1 MKFKLKENH
10 LLIFFL
16 IFWFFTVIGSTLYIG
31 STMLSVRNILF
42 TFIPFLIYFLRKY
55 PMNRRQ
61 INIFL
66 PIGLLFIYGTITM
79 LINGINDIEVVKDYF
94 YFSYI
99 PLLYVSIMLLSNR
112 LNNTFFTYV
121 KKFAYFLIFFLF
133 AFTLFEFIT
142 DIHLPVHT
150 PNRYHI
156 PSTFFTNANDLSV
169 IMIQLL
175 MLVSVLKKKSDSQC
189 LYRIAFLLTTFVVFV
204 TLSRLALVAFIII
217 SISIFLSKEF
227 KRKDLI
233 INSLVI
239 ILTLVYLSIDIPSPK
254 NSSTV
259 VDRSKTRISSMT
271 HFDEDE
277 DDLNSLDDYQN
288 LDLDS
293 EITIS
298 STRIRMDI
306 YRIPFRNPSEF
317 IFGNSF
323 NSDKEII
330 TKHRTLPYKI
340 VNSHSYFIQI
350 IFYFGWI
357 GLGLMVLFF
366 GALGVF
372 ALGELKSMSYFLPV
386 ILTQALLL
394 NIPSSVMRFPLVWI
408 PFFITIAY
416 YTNLKKEK

>member
-1 MKFKLKENH
+1 MNRKQ
-10 LLIFFL
+10 IWFFL
-16 IFWFFTVIGSTLYIG
+16 PL
-31 STMLSVRNILF
+31 
-42 TFIPFLIYFLRKY
+42 
-55 PMNRRQ
+55 
-61 INIFL
+61 
-66 PIGLLFIYGTITM
+66 GLLFIYGTIS
-79 LINGINDIEVVKDYF
+79 LFINGIKDIEIVKDYF
-94 YFSYI
+94 YFSFI
-99 PLLYVSIMLLSNR
+99 PVLYVSIMMLSNKFK
-112 LNNTFFTYV
+112 TDFFRHI
-121 KKFAYFLIFFLF
+121 KEFAYFLIFFLF

-233 INSLVI
+233 VNSLVI
-239 ILTLVYLSIDIPSPK
+239 ILTLVYLSIGIPSPK

-372 ALGELKSMSYFLPV
+372 ALGELKTMSYFLPV

>member
-1 MKFKLKENH
+1 
-10 LLIFFL
+10 
-16 IFWFFTVIGSTLYIG
+16 
-31 STMLSVRNILF
+31 
-42 TFIPFLIYFLRKY
+42 
-55 PMNRRQ
+55 
-61 INIFL
+61 
-66 PIGLLFIYGTITM
+66 
-79 LINGINDIEVVKDYF
+79 
-94 YFSYI
+94 
-99 PLLYVSIMLLSNR
+99 
-112 LNNTFFTYV
+112 
-121 KKFAYFLIFFLF
+121 
-133 AFTLFEFIT
+133 
-142 DIHLPVHT
+142 
-150 PNRYHI
+150 
-156 PSTFFTNANDLSV
+156 
-169 IMIQLL
+169 MIQLL
-175 MLVSVLKKKSDSQC
+175 MLVSVLKKKSDSQY

-277 DDLNSLDDYQN
+277 DDLSSLAGYQN

-372 ALGELKSMSYFLPV
+372 ALGELKSMSYFLPI